1 MLEQLLQQIFKFID
15 RVENFTLV
23 WTILILAFI
32 GFVQVITRYVFNF
45 SFPWF
50 EELGRYLGVF
60 IAFLGAAIGVK
71 NGSHFTMDLVVTMLP
86 SSIRWLVNL
95 FCQLLSAGF
104 FFMVAVY
111 SWKIISRMYGYETTS
126 PAMGMPMY
134 IAYLPIPVF
143 SVVIGIRFCI
153 KGIGFIKAAFSGHG
167 TAQANSAGPG
177 EVK

>member
-1 MLEQLLQQIFKFID
+1 MQQIFKFID

-23 WTILILAFI
+23 WTILALAFI

-71 NGSHFTMDLVVTMLP
+71 TGSHFTMDLLVTMLP
-86 SSIRWLVNL
+86 SSIKWLVNL
-95 FCQLLSAGF
+95 FSHILSAGF
-104 FFMVAVY
+104 FFMVALY

-134 IAYLPIPVF
+134 MAYLPIPVF
-143 SVVIGIRFCI
+143 SVVIGTRFCI
-153 KGIGFIKAAFSGHG
+153 KGTGFIKAAFSGHDA
-167 TAQANSAGPG
+167 AQASAAGTG

>member
-1 MLEQLLQQIFKFID
+1 MQQIFKFID
-15 RVENFTLV
+15 RVENFALV

-71 NGSHFTMDLVVTMLP
+71 TGSHFTMDLLVSMLP
-86 SSIRWLVNL
+86 ASIRWLVNL
-95 FCQLLSAGF
+95 FSHLLSAGF
-104 FFMVAVY
+104 FFIVAVY

-126 PAMGMPMY
+126 PAMGLPMY
-134 IAYLPIPVF
+134 IAYLPIPLF
-143 SVVIGIRFCI
+143 SVVIGARFSI
-153 KGIGFIKAAFSGHG
+153 KGIGFIKAAFSGHD
-167 TAQANSAGPG
+167 TAQASAPGSG

>member
-1 MLEQLLQQIFKFID
+1 MQQIFKFID

-23 WTILILAFI
+23 WTILTLAFI

-71 NGSHFTMDLVVTMLP
+71 TGAHFTMDLLVTMLP
-86 SSIRWLVNL
+86 SSIRWMVNL
-95 FCQLLSAGF
+95 LTHLLSAGF

-126 PAMGMPMY
+126 PAMGLPMY
-134 IAYLPIPVF
+134 IAYMPIPVF
-143 SVVIGIRFCI
+143 SVVIGTRFCI
-153 KGIGFIKAAFSGHG
+153 KGLGFIKGVFSGHDA
-167 TAQANSAGPG
+167 AQTSVPGAG